1 VNRETS
7 HPIYDSLPEDEVL
20 KPVIVDPIIGDDA
33 TGFIA
38 NIYQRDGIPGDEEL
52 DFRSQ
57 DRANLYLL
65 GRDAGVADPG
75 PGKKVKAAT
84 GYRSSTPETV
94 ADDKNK
100 RRWVAALGLSLLS
113 LVGVNI
119 VVNAKPLSRDVA
131 SFLNTFREPTKPVA
145 IMSPAKD
152 NTLSF
157 KIGESEGL
165 NTPPHASITSLD
177 NKLRLTSE
185 KEKIASISVTGNT
198 SPEYG
203 TNDRATLYSNPN
215 NKYLGL
221 KRADQVLADIVKLDP
236 ALSSVPTKVNQ
247 AEHTL
252 TAEQYKSL
260 ENLARENGYS
270 SFLGALYDV
279 QNGVDKSK
287 SLTNAINHYFLNPS
301 IRGVNVRVSL
311 RPETSSANSGNQSD
325 GNLKFIPYFI
335 PVPPIRRK
343 KARQDA
349 LPKKS
354 LPGLSQL
361 YGEKVIPI
369 SSENFEWVAQAD
381 NQFSQYKEGDIVE
394 SYPWALTRKY
404 AIAMRELKFSNVL
417 NMEYTDSFSEDM
429 QSKMLFLEKQPSE
442 LLQNTL
448 QTMFSRAVDYTQG
461 GIGRQLKTV
470 SVLRKHENV
479 HYEDRLAFLELGID
493 ENLPGASVAYYPT
506 LELLEVLLPNEMNEE
521 QVLKENGGPIW
532 MVAERLAQ
540 IILDRTKFISQS
552 IKISGRSSVTSDIMY
567 HPQSVNEKPSIFAPE
582 DQEKIVIA
590 ERLILTSW
598 LSGIEYTNEQRTFID
613 DTFADTKKKY
623 DEAGIIQ
630 LLYKFQIP
638 EIISPIDITYSMRE
652 AKADPQIRALIVHSQ
667 IGKIALGGL
676 NSWQLIPRS
685 VL

>member
-1 VNRETS
+1 MSRETS
-7 HPIYDSLPEDEVL
+7 HPIYDSLSEFEVL
-20 KPVIVDPIIGDDA
+20 DPVIVDPIFGDDA

-38 NIYQRDGIPGDEEL
+38 NIYQRDGKPNHRDQ
-52 DFRSQ
+52 DFS
-57 DRANLYLL
+57 NLFLL
-65 GRDAGVADPG
+65 ERDAGVANPRPD
-75 PGKKVKAAT
+75 KKVKVAT
-84 GYRSSTPETV
+84 GYRSSTLETMTG
-94 ADDKNK
+94 DKPK
-100 RRWVAALGLSLLS
+100 RRWAAALGLSILS

-131 SFLNTFREPTKPVA
+131 SFLSTFREPTKSA
-145 IMSPAKD
+145 TITSQAKN
-152 NTLSF
+152 NTLNF
-157 KIGESEGL
+157 KIGESEGS
-165 NTPPHASITSLD
+165 NVPPRSSITSLV
-177 NKLRLTSE
+177 NELRLTN
-185 KEKIASISVTGNT
+185 EKIVSISVTGNT

-203 TNDRATLYSNPN
+203 ANNKATLYSNPE

-236 ALSSVPTKVNQ
+236 VLSRVPAKVNQ

-252 TAEQYKSL
+252 TVDQYKSL

-279 QNGVDKSK
+279 QNGVNKSK
-287 SLTNAINHYFLNPS
+287 SLTSAINHYFLNPS
-301 IRGVNVRVSL
+301 IRGVDVRVSL
-311 RPETSSANSGNQSD
+311 RPETSAANSGNQSD
-325 GNLKFIPYFI
+325 GHLKFIPYFI

-343 KARQDA
+343 KGSQGA
-349 LPKKS
+349 LSKKL
-354 LPGLSQL
+354 LPGSRQL
-361 YGEKVIPI
+361 YREKVTAT

-381 NQFSQYKEGDIVE
+381 NEFSQYKEGDIVE

-417 NMEYTDSFSEDM
+417 NMEYSDSFGVDM
-429 QSKMLFLEKQPSE
+429 QGKMLFLDKQPSE

-470 SVLRKHENV
+470 SVLRKHEKI

-506 LELLEVLLPNEMNEE
+506 LELLEILLPDEMDEE

-532 MVAERLAQ
+532 MVAECLAQ
-540 IILDRTKFISQS
+540 ISLDRTKFISQS
-552 IKISGRSSVTSDIMY
+552 IKVSGRSSVMSDIMY
-567 HPQSVNEKPSIFAPE
+567 HPQPGNETPSIFSPE
-582 DQEKIVIA
+582 DQEKIAIA

-598 LSGIEYTNEQRTFID
+598 LSGIKYTDEQRTFID

-623 DEAGIIQ
+623 DEAGNIQ
-630 LLYKFQIP
+630 RLYKLQIP
-638 EIISPIDITYSMRE
+638 EIISPIDIAYSMRE
-652 AKADPQIRALIVHSQ
+652 AKADPQIRTLIVHSQ